1 MHPTEARRLSV
12 RESMRIQGIPDE
24 YVLPSDE
31 SLGAKFALVSNGVPV
46 PLGHEVAKSLK
57 RFLKPAFPAYK
68 NG

>member
-1 MHPTEARRLSV
+1 
-12 RESMRIQGIPDE
+12 MRIQGIPDE